1 MQELKEK
8 IIEYFSKPDYV
19 PLTHEALAK
28 IFNNE
33 LLDKALEE
41 LEQEYLIRK
50 TKKGH
55 YDLLSKNN
63 IGVGI
68 IDIKEKG
75 FGFIKELYT
84 DKIYFVDKVDK
95 NGSFSGD
102 TVLFAKYKYKDY
114 GDYDKPEAKVLD
126 ILKRGITQVI
136 GQVYSKKRG
145 KLNFKANIAGLLYE
159 VTDFGNA
166 KEKDLAILKIDKYSS
181 SNLVYGHIEKVI
193 GKVDDKDAL
202 YKELAF
208 KYGFNYEFSSE
219 VLEEASNLS
228 FGEDDRLLID
238 KVIFTIDGDDAKDF
252 DDAVSCEVLDNGN
265 YLLGVYIADV
275 ASYVSENSKIDLEA
289 YDRGTSVY
297 LPNKVIPMLPEKLS
311 NDLCSLNEKTKK
323 KVIACLM
330 EIDNSGNVVSYDIKK
345 AYIISKHRM
354 TYNNVNKIIKGDKDL
369 INEYIDIKDDIL
381 LMNKLKDILK
391 AKRFKRGSLDFTS
404 NEIKIVYEADDIKE
418 ITVRERDEAECLIE
432 EFMLI
437 ANETVASHFYHLD
450 LPFIYRVHEEPSIA
464 SYKKLVNLLKGLGVD
479 IHANYHHINN
489 FDIQKVLK
497 LTEDNPPLQNLVLR
511 LMPKAKYSEVNIGH
525 FGLASPIYTHFTSPI
540 RRYPDLVVHRL
551 IHKFI
556 FEGDVTPLSLKEA
569 SSVVCKASI
578 NSSRK
583 ERDAI
588 SFEYEATDRVVAGFY
603 EGLVGYEF
611 TGRITSVTS
620 YGLFV
625 TLDNLVE
632 GMVHISR
639 LPGYYVYDEATSS
652 LIETSFKHKRYT
664 LGQKVKVVVNAANGS
679 TGQIDFIIVK

>member
-208 KYGFNYEFSSE
+208 KYGFNYEFSSD

-252 DDAVSCEVLDNGN
+252 DDAVSCEMLDNGN

-275 ASYVSENSKIDLEA
+275 ASYVKENSKTNLEA

-391 AKRFKRGSLDFTS
+391 AKRVKRGSLDFTS

-479 IHANYHHINN
+479 IYANYHHINN

-556 FEGDVTPLSLKEA
+556 FEGDVTHQSLKDA
-569 SSVVCKASI
+569 SSIVSKASI

>member
-8 IIEYFSKPDYV
+8 IIEYFSKPDYL
-19 PLTHEALAK
+19 PLTREALAK

-275 ASYVSENSKIDLEA
+275 ASYVKENSKTNLEA

-391 AKRFKRGSLDFTS
+391 AKRVKRGSLDFTS

-540 RRYPDLVVHRL
+540 RRYPDLVVSRL

-556 FEGDVTPLSLKEA
+556 FEGDVTHQSLKDA
-569 SSVVCKASI
+569 SSIVSKASI